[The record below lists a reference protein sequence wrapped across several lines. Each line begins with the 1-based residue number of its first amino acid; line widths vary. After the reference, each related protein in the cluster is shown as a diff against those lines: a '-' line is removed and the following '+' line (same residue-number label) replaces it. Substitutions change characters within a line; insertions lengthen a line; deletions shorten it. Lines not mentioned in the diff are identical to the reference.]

1 MAKTTEKHRREQL
14 ARIQRAIDEFYYN
27 TYGFGELGIACEKA
41 FEALIEKE
49 RETREAERH
58 NLQACDTCPQGAHWD
73 GVVICDRDGQRHE
86 RTDGCERG

>member
-1 MAKTTEKHRREQL
+1 MAEITEKHRREQL

-49 RETREAERH
+49 RGSERK
-58 NLQACDTCPQGAHWD
+58 CDTCRHGAHWD
-73 GVVICDRDGQRHE
+73 GVVICAKDGQRHD
-86 RTDGCERG
+86 RDGGCDK